1 MTVSA
6 TWSRRVTDSLLRV
19 GLVPLLTAVFVC
31 GCGAG
36 DPPEPITAAPAAA
49 PPQAAPPVEP
59 EPSEEPAPAATPE
72 IVLKPLPTAE
82 QVIASAPGGRQ
93 DPFQPF
99 PLIAEGLS
107 AGGSDGVA
115 EGTLPSTGALVL
127 TGVIAVGG
135 SPRALVRL
143 GDGNGVLCLGEGG
156 RCEGDAQSLLPT
168 GWSVVAI
175 DLDRACV
182 QLSLDGEAQD
192 PVCIV

>member
-6 TWSRRVTDSLLRV
+6 IWSRRATDSLPRV
-19 GLVPLLTAVFVC
+19 GLVPLLTALFVS

-36 DPPEPITAAPAAA
+36 DPPEPITAAPAA
-49 PPQAAPPVEP
+49 PPQAAAPVEP
-59 EPSEEPAPAATPE
+59 EPSEEPAPAAIPE
-72 IVLKPLPTAE
+72 IVLKPLPTPE
-82 QVIASAPGGRQ
+82 QVIAAAPGGRQ
-93 DPFQPF
+93 DPFQPL

-107 AGGSDGVA
+107 AGGSDGAV

-156 RCEGDAQSLLPT
+156 RCESDAQSLLPT

>member
-1 MTVSA
+1 MIVFA
-6 TWSRRVTDSLLRV
+6 TWSRKAADSLLRV
-19 GLVPLLTAVFVC
+19 GLVPLLTAVCVT

-49 PPQAAPPVEP
+49 PPQAAAPVAPQAAAAP
-59 EPSEEPAPAATPE
+59 EPAAIPE
-72 IVLKPLPTAE
+72 IMLKPLPTPE
-82 QVIASAPGGRQ
+82 QVIAAAPGGRQ
-93 DPFQPF
+93 DPFQPL

-107 AGGSDGVA
+107 AGGSDGAA

-143 GDGNGVLCLGEGG
+143 GNGNGVLCLGEGG
-156 RCEGDAQSLLPT
+156 WCEGDAQSLLPKD
-168 GWSVVAI
+168 WSVVAI

>member
-1 MTVSA
+1 MIVSA
-6 TWSRRVTDSLLRV
+6 TSSKRATDSLLRV
-19 GLVPLLTAVFVC
+19 GLVPLLTAVCVT

-49 PPQAAPPVEP
+49 PPQAAAPVTPQPAAAP
-59 EPSEEPAPAATPE
+59 EPAAIPE
-72 IVLKPLPTAE
+72 IVLKPLPTPE
-82 QVIASAPGGRQ
+82 QVIAAAPGGRQ
-93 DPFQPF
+93 DPFQPL

-107 AGGSDGVA
+107 IDG
-115 EGTLPSTGALVL
+115 EGAQQGTPSGALVL

-143 GDGNGVLCLGEGG
+143 DSGNGVLCLGEGG
-156 RCEGDAQSLLPT
+156 WCEGDAQSLLPKD
-168 GWSVVAI
+168 WSVVAI

-192 PVCIV
+192 PVCIA

>member
-6 TWSRRVTDSLLRV
+6 IWSRKATDSLLRV
-19 GLVPLLTAVFVC
+19 GLGPLLTAVLVS
-31 GCGAG
+31 GCGSG
-36 DPPEPITAAPAAA
+36 DPPEPITAAPAAP
-49 PPQAAPPVEP
+49 PPQAAAPVEP
-59 EPSEEPAPAATPE
+59 DPSAEPEPAAVPE
-72 IVLKPLPTAE
+72 IVLKPLPTPE
-82 QVIASAPGGRQ
+82 QVIAAAPGGRQ
-93 DPFQPF
+93 DPFQPL
-99 PLIAEGLS
+99 PLIAESLS
-107 AGGSDGVA
+107 AGVSDGAV

-156 RCEGDAQSLLPT
+156 RCESDAQSLLPT

-182 QLSLDGEAQD
+182 QLSLDGESQD